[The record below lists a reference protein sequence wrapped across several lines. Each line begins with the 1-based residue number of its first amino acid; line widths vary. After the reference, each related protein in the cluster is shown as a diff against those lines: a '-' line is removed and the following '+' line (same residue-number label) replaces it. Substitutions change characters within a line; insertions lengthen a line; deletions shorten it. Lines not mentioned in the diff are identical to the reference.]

1 MHNIQ
6 NSGLEYRVQGNFVAW
21 QVKILGE
28 KECLGYR
35 VKWVTRADIDR
46 IKHHMSAGSM
56 PAIAVGR
63 KDSSSDFYQI
73 TQRYLKPVQVFIF
86 VTRFRLLRGRI

>member
-21 QVKILGE
+21 QVKILRE

-73 TQRYLKPVQVFIF
+73 TQRYLKPVQAIITAIF
-86 VTRFRLLRGRI
+86 EQLLRGPI